1 MLYRGAI
8 CIASNTFSKAVVPS
22 SNYRCD
28 SFSTKD
34 AVDSIAGPTLDK
46 MAICSER
53 KEIMFVYHSRGPN

>member
-8 CIASNTFSKAVVPS
+8 CIATNTFSKAMVPS
-22 SNYRCD
+22 SNYRYD

-34 AVDSIAGPTLDK
+34 AVDNIAGPALDK

-53 KEIMFVYHSRGPN
+53 KEIVLVYHT